1 MTYDVVTIG
10 AATIDAFI
18 WSAAFKQIKSGAF
31 STGVG
36 ECFSLGSK
44 IDLSKLEIATGGG
57 ATNAAAT
64 FANLGFKTACVT
76 RLGMDLF
83 GDGIVAD
90 LKTRRIATDFI
101 VGDAKEHTGFS
112 TILVMPSGERT
123 VLTYRGAS
131 EHFRLTD
138 IPTVKARWFYVTN
151 LAGRLD
157 VLRKV
162 VATAR
167 RVGAKIFWNP
177 GKADLELGRTKL
189 APILRHVGILD
200 MNKEEAEMLGPVKF
214 DCIRI
219 ITDGTKGAHAYWN
232 GRHYFAKT
240 SGVKSVN
247 RTGAGDAFGSGF
259 LAAWM
264 KRPDIKSALALG
276 TKNAESVIQKIG
288 AKTGLL
294 KKW

>member
-1 MTYDVVTIG
+1 MTYDVITIG

-18 WSAAFKQIKSGAF
+18 WSAAFRQIKSSAF

-76 RLGMDLF
+76 RVGKDLF
-83 GDGIVAD
+83 GDGIKKD
-90 LKTRRIATDFI
+90 LDDRRIDSRFMI
-101 VGDAKEHTGFS
+101 HDSREHTAFS

-131 EHFRLTD
+131 EHFHTTD
-138 IPTVKARWFYVTN
+138 IPAVKAKWFYVTN

-157 VLRKV
+157 ILKKV
-162 VATAR
+162 IATAN

-200 MNKEEAEMLGPVKF
+200 MNKEEAAMLGPVKF

-219 ITDGTKGAHAYWN
+219 VTDGDNGAHAYH
-232 GRHYFAKT
+232 GGLSFFAKT

-264 KRPDIKSALALG
+264 KKPDIRSALAFG
-276 TKNAESVIQKIG
+276 TKNAEAVIQKIG

-294 KKW
+294 KRY